1 MNAKHFSLLINKY
14 FLAIMG
20 TDTPDGRLLVI
31 SIATVLSIIKNL
43 FFQYVWSDPSF
54 IVGLI
59 ILIAIDTITGIWKS
73 RIKKEFASGKLG
85 KNTAT
90 KLLLYFLSIGAIKQV
105 DKFMMGSWAE
115 KIGHGF
121 VDIMCLI
128 MLCAELLSI
137 LENIS
142 AINPNT
148 PFAPIIRTLKRFL
161 KSGAIED
168 LKQKTADELK
178 SEDNEQPPIPKEP
191 EKTA

>member
-1 MNAKHFSLLINKY
+1 MKQFLAQPINKY
-14 FLAIMG
+14 FLSIMG
-20 TDTPDGRLLVI
+20 TDTPEGRLLVI
-31 SIATVLSIIKNL
+31 SLAAILTIIKNL

-59 ILIAIDTITGIWKS
+59 ILIGIDTVTGIWKS
-73 RIKKEFASGKLG
+73 RIKKQFVSQKLG

-90 KLLLYFLSIGAIKQV
+90 KLILYFLSIGAIKQV
-105 DKFMMGSWAE
+105 DKFMIGSWAE

-121 VDIMCLI
+121 VDIMCLM

-137 LENIS
+137 LENVS
-142 AINPNT
+142 EINPNS

-168 LKQKTADELK
+168 LTPKTAADLDA
-178 SEDNEQPPIPKEP
+178 EDKAKQQTPPTNE
-191 EKTA
+191 